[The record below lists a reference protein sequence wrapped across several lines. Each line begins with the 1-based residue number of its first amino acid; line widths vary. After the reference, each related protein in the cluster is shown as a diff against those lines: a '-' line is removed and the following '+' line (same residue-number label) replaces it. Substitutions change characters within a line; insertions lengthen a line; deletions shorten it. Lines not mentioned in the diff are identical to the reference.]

1 MLTDNIPQ
9 GTVFSSATTS
19 QGYCSGTYVVLCNL
33 GTLTNNAS
41 ATVTINV
48 SALTAGAVQ
57 NTAQVSAAQG
67 DPNLSNNTATTS
79 TVITGSPYNPLP
91 VLSGISPS
99 FVQAGSSSFALT
111 LSGNQFTS
119 TSQVLWNGNALPTT
133 YSSST
138 QLTAQVDGSLIA
150 TMGWAWITVSNPAPG
165 GGISTGQPVTV
176 YNEINLDTNH
186 LVFDPF
192 TRQLYVSVPSTAPQ
206 VQGNSIVSIDPNTG
220 TMGTPV
226 NIGSEPAKL
235 AESDDG
241 LYLYTLLLG
250 ADSLARYNLT
260 TGIADSTTYPL
271 SSFGTGRDLT
281 VLPGSNSSLAI
292 DLGSSAGSGIFDIS
306 QGGGTFRG
314 NPTFTGGYTGSN
326 LACPDASHLYT
337 LDTDTSGAEFYR
349 WAIDS
354 TGPHPIDG
362 STLNGMGAASSCR
375 MAWCTG
381 RPAASLILRQLRRNN
396 WRCIRS
402 RVLWAAVGPYKESM
416 SPPIRRRTECSSWET
431 TSLGPIPY

>member
-1 MLTDNIPQ
+1 M
-9 GTVFSSATTS
+9 
-19 QGYCSGTYVVLCNL
+19 LCNL

-99 FVQAGSSSFALT
+99 FVQAGSSSFELT

-133 YSSST
+133 YASST

-150 TMGWAWITVSNPAPG
+150 AMGWAWITVSNPAPG

-176 YNEINLDTNH
+176 YSEINLDTNH

-192 TRQLYVSVPSTAPQ
+192 TRQLYVSIPSTAPQ

-220 TMGTPV
+220 SLGTLV
-226 NIGSEPAKL
+226 SIGSEPAKL

-250 ADSLARYNLT
+250 ADSLARFNLT
-260 TGIADSTTYPL
+260 TGIADSTTYPF
-271 SSFGTGRDLT
+271 SSWGTARDLT
-281 VLPGSNSSLAI
+281 VLPGTNNSLAI
-292 DLGSSAGSGIFDIS
+292 DLGSSTGSGIFDIS
-306 QGGGTFRG
+306 QGGGMFRG
-314 NPTFTGGYTGSN
+314 TDPDHPTFTGGYTGSN
-326 LACPDASHLYT
+326 LVCPDASHLYT
-337 LDTDTSGAEFYR
+337 LDTDTSGGEFYR
-349 WAIDS
+349 WSIACLRPW
-354 TGPHPIDG
+354 PHRRQYAQWDG
-362 STLNGMGAASSCR
+362 RSIQAAEWPGLR
-375 MAWCTG
+375 VG
-381 RPAASLILRQLRRNN
+381 RRLRRSFANP
-396 WRCIRS
+396 
-402 RVLWAAVGPYKESM
+402 AETTGAVSDL
-416 SPPIRRRTECSSWET
+416 ECSRQRWVNTRSQCRPR
-431 TSLGPIPY
+431 SGFGSSVLPGRQFLRVQIPY